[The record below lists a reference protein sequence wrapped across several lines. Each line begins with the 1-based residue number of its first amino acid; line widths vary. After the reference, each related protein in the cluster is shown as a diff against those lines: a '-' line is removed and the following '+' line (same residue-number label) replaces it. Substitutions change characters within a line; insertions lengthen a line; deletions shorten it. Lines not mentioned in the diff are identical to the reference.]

1 MEEALKKK
9 KEEEEAEAQ
18 AIEAAKN
25 SPQAKMLNAANDAA
39 SSINMAEMEATI
51 QANLQ
56 AKIDAGASKA
66 EILAGAGTEDL
77 SAPANSLALGT
88 AVSSG
93 TQAVAA
99 TSVVSKVLASHNIAT
114 RAAAP
119 IAPVAAPIAPVA
131 AMPTISVAQQEVA
144 VNTAQSAEAKA
155 SQEKVKEMA
164 HKLGIPFTADLVALG
179 TNAAISNALIE
190 KAVAAG
196 KTEAEIDAA
205 MSTL

>member
-9 KEEEEAEAQ
+9 KEEEEAEAA
-18 AIEAAKN
+18 AIEAAKS
-25 SPQAKMLNAANDAA
+25 SPQAKMLTAANDAA
-39 SSINMAEMEATI
+39 STINMAEMEANI
-51 QANLQ
+51 QANLKAQ
-56 AKIDAGASKA
+56 INAGATKA
-66 EILAGAGTEDL
+66 EILAGAGSEDMGSVPATSALTQSTL
-77 SAPANSLALGT
+77 S
-88 AVSSG
+88 SSAG
-93 TQAVAA
+93 AA
-99 TSVVSKVLASHNIAT
+99 SASSVVSRVLASHKKASV
-114 RAAAP
+114 AP
-119 IAPVAAPIAPVA
+119 AMPVAAPTLAPIVA
-131 AMPTISVAQQEVA
+131 ATKTPAPAASDA
-144 VNTAQSAEAKA
+144 AETKA

>member
-1 MEEALKKK
+1 MEDALKKK
-9 KEEEEAEAQ
+9 KEEEEAEAA
-18 AIEAAKN
+18 AIEAAKS
-25 SPQAKMLNAANDAA
+25 SPQAKMLTAANDAA
-39 SSINMAEMEATI
+39 STINMAEMEANI

-56 AKIDAGASKA
+56 AQIQAGATKA
-66 EILAGAGTEDL
+66 ELLAGAGTEEMGSVPAT
-77 SAPANSLALGT
+77 SAL
-88 AVSSG
+88 
-93 TQAVAA
+93 TQATAA
-99 TSVVSKVLASHNIAT
+99 NTASASSANSVVSKVLASHNIQTKPSVAPAMPIAQPAMAPMPAAE
-114 RAAAP
+114 AAAP
-119 IAPVAAPIAPVA
+119 SSA
-131 AMPTISVAQQEVA
+131 
-144 VNTAQSAEAKA
+144 SAETKA

>member
-25 SPQAKMLNAANDAA
+25 SPQAKMLTAANDAA
-39 SSINMAEMEATI
+39 STINMAEMEANI

-66 EILAGAGTEDL
+66 EILAGAGSEDL
-77 SAPANSLALGT
+77 ASSPVASLAQ
-88 AVSSG
+88 ASSA
-93 TQAVAA
+93 Q
-99 TSVVSKVLASHNIAT
+99 SVVSKVLAGHGIAAKAAPAIPVAQPAMT
-114 RAAAP
+114 VAAAEP
-119 IAPVAAPIAPVA
+119 AASAPTAAE
-131 AMPTISVAQQEVA
+131 T
-144 VNTAQSAEAKA
+144 KA
-155 SQEKVKEMA
+155 SQDKVKEMA

>member
-1 MEEALKKK
+1 
-9 KEEEEAEAQ
+9 
-18 AIEAAKN
+18 
-25 SPQAKMLNAANDAA
+25 MLSAANDAA
-39 SSINMAEMEATI
+39 STINMAEMEANI

-66 EILAGAGTEDL
+66 EILAGAGSDDL
-77 SAPANSLALGT
+77 SALPMASLAQ
-88 AVSSG
+88 SSSA
-93 TQAVAA
+93 Q
-99 TSVVSKVLASHNIAT
+99 SVVSKVLAGHGIA
-114 RAAAP
+114 AKSAPAIP
-119 IAPVAAPIAPVA
+119 IAQPVVSAAEPATPTA
-131 AMPTISVAQQEVA
+131 AET
-144 VNTAQSAEAKA
+144 KA
-155 SQEKVKEMA
+155 SQDKVKEMA

>member
-25 SPQAKMLNAANDAA
+25 SPQAKMLTAANDAA
-39 SSINMAEMEATI
+39 TSINMAEMEATI

-66 EILAGAGTEDL
+66 EILAGAGSEDL

-88 AVSSG
+88 AVVGGS
-93 TQAVAA
+93 QNAIAA
-99 TSVVSKVLASHNIAT
+99 SVVSKVLASHKVAARPVIAT
-114 RAAAP
+114 PIVAP
-119 IAPVAAPIAPVA
+119 IAA
-131 AMPTISVAQQEVA
+131 PTISIAQQD
-144 VNTAQSAEAKA
+144 TASTSLESAESKA
-155 SQEKVKEMA
+155 SQDKVKEMA

-196 KTEAEIDAA
+196 KTEQEIDAA

>member
-1 MEEALKKK
+1 
-9 KEEEEAEAQ
+9 
-18 AIEAAKN
+18 
-25 SPQAKMLNAANDAA
+25 MLSAANDAA
-39 SSINMAEMEATI
+39 STINMAEMEANI

-66 EILAGAGTEDL
+66 EILAGAGSEDL
-77 SAPANSLALGT
+77 SALPMASLAQ
-88 AVSSG
+88 SSSA
-93 TQAVAA
+93 Q
-99 TSVVSKVLASHNIAT
+99 SVVSKVLAGHGIA
-114 RAAAP
+114 AKSAPAIPIAQPVVSAAVAEPAAP
-119 IAPVAAPIAPVA
+119 TAAE
-131 AMPTISVAQQEVA
+131 T
-144 VNTAQSAEAKA
+144 KA
-155 SQEKVKEMA
+155 SQDKVKEMA

>member
-9 KEEEEAEAQ
+9 KEEDEAEAA

-25 SPQAKMLNAANDAA
+25 SPHAKMLTAANDAA

-51 QANLQ
+51 QANLEAQ
-56 AKIDAGASKA
+56 IHAGASKA
-66 EILAGAGTEDL
+66 DLLAGAGAGADDISFPSMSLTQSSSTDL
-77 SAPANSLALGT
+77 SAN
-88 AVSSG
+88 
-93 TQAVAA
+93 
-99 TSVVSKVLASHNIAT
+99 SVVSRVLASHNIKKKSPISIPVAK
-114 RAAAP
+114 AP
-119 IAPVAAPIAPVA
+119 IAS
-131 AMPTISVAQQEVA
+131 MEISATGTNNVEV
-144 VNTAQSAEAKA
+144 KA
-155 SQEKVKEMA
+155 SQDKVKEMA

-196 KTEAEIDAA
+196 KSETEIDAA

>member
-1 MEEALKKK
+1 
-9 KEEEEAEAQ
+9 
-18 AIEAAKN
+18 
-25 SPQAKMLNAANDAA
+25 MLSAANDAA
-39 SSINMAEMEATI
+39 STINMAEMEANI

-66 EILAGAGTEDL
+66 EILAGAGSDDL
-77 SAPANSLALGT
+77 SALPMASLAQ
-88 AVSSG
+88 SSSA
-93 TQAVAA
+93 Q
-99 TSVVSKVLASHNIAT
+99 SVVSKVLAGHGIA
-114 RAAAP
+114 AKSAPAIPIAQPVVSAAEPAAP
-119 IAPVAAPIAPVA
+119 TAAE
-131 AMPTISVAQQEVA
+131 T
-144 VNTAQSAEAKA
+144 KA
-155 SQEKVKEMA
+155 SQDKVKEMA

>member
-18 AIEAAKN
+18 AIEAARN
-25 SPQAKMLNAANDAA
+25 SPQAKMLTAANDAA
-39 SSINMAEMEATI
+39 SSINMAEMEANI

-77 SAPANSLALGT
+77 AAPANSLALGT
-88 AVSSG
+88 SIQSG
-93 TQAVAA
+93 QGALAA
-99 TSVVSKVLASHNIAT
+99 SSVVSKVLASHKIAT
-114 RAAAP
+114 AKPAL
-119 IAPVAAPIAPVA
+119 APVAVPVA
-131 AMPTISVAQQEVA
+131 TPTMSVAQQDTA
-144 VNTAQSAEAKA
+144 VVSPNASAESKA

-196 KTEAEIDAA
+196 KSEAEIDAA

>member
-9 KEEEEAEAQ
+9 KEEDEAEAA

-25 SPQAKMLNAANDAA
+25 SPHAKMLTAANDAA

-51 QANLQ
+51 QANLEAQ
-56 AKIDAGASKA
+56 IHAGASKA
-66 EILAGAGTEDL
+66 DLLAGAGADDISVPTMSLTQSSSTDL
-77 SAPANSLALGT
+77 SAN
-88 AVSSG
+88 
-93 TQAVAA
+93 
-99 TSVVSKVLASHNIAT
+99 SVVSRVLASHNIKKKSPISIPVAK
-114 RAAAP
+114 AP
-119 IAPVAAPIAPVA
+119 IASMEISAAGTNNV
-131 AMPTISVAQQEVA
+131 EV
-144 VNTAQSAEAKA
+144 KA
-155 SQEKVKEMA
+155 SQDKVKEMA

-196 KTEAEIDAA
+196 KSETEIDAA

>member
-1 MEEALKKK
+1 
-9 KEEEEAEAQ
+9 
-18 AIEAAKN
+18 
-25 SPQAKMLNAANDAA
+25 MLTAANDAA
-39 SSINMAEMEATI
+39 STINMAEMEATI

-77 SAPANSLALGT
+77 AASTASLAQ
-88 AVSSG
+88 ASS
-93 TQAVAA
+93 AS
-99 TSVVSKVLASHNIAT
+99 SVVSKVLAGHGIAA
-114 RAAAP
+114 RAAP
-119 IAPVAAPIAPVA
+119 IVPIAQPTMSLAEAEPVAPAAP
-131 AMPTISVAQQEVA
+131 T
-144 VNTAQSAEAKA
+144 NAETKA
-155 SQEKVKEMA
+155 SQDKVKEMA

>member
-1 MEEALKKK
+1 
-9 KEEEEAEAQ
+9 
-18 AIEAAKN
+18 
-25 SPQAKMLNAANDAA
+25 MLSAANDAA
-39 SSINMAEMEATI
+39 SSINMAEMEANI

-66 EILAGAGTEDL
+66 EILAGAGQDDL
-77 SAPANSLALGT
+77 AAPANSLALATASAGT
-88 AVSSG
+88 TSSA
-93 TQAVAA
+93 Q
-99 TSVVSKVLASHNIAT
+99 SVVSKVLASHKIAK
-114 RAAAP
+114 AAP
-119 IAPVAAPIAPVA
+119 VEVEAPVMPVSQ
-131 AMPTISVAQQEVA
+131 PLIS
-144 VNTAQSAEAKA
+144 TAQTDTATSAETKA
-155 SQEKVKEMA
+155 SQDKVKEMA